1 MSDRQSESQQDHRSA
16 GADRRRRQLRA
27 LLLSAADTARQT
39 RRIPEMAGRMA
50 RPMGRAVR
58 DRVAMLV
65 SAAG

>member
-1 MSDRQSESQQDHRSA
+1 MSDRQSESQHDHRST

-39 RRIPEMAGRMA
+39 RRIPEMASRMA